1 MFSDLVESVAS
12 KKKTSRLW
20 TLLISVV
27 LQSACLLV
35 LILFPLVYTHALPAL
50 LLTKTPLPPY
60 FVPPPSQ
67 SPPTRT
73 ASQPARSGSGIWIHL
88 PPSLSLSSGHVP
100 GRGVPDFRGSLSAS
114 PGDIGPVGP
123 SIFASG
129 FGPGLGPAGPT
140 TPSVPPAPAGPPSRI
155 KRGGDVEAAR
165 IISRPDPVYPD
176 WARRAGIQGEVVLHA
191 IISTDGRIIELQ
203 VLSGN
208 FVLARAAL
216 DAVQQWRYQPT
227 LLNGQPVE
235 VETTITVK
243 FVLGR

>member
-1 MFSDLVESVAS
+1 MFSDLLESVAS
-12 KKKTSRLW
+12 NKRTSRPW
-20 TLLISVV
+20 TVLVSVV

-35 LILFPLVYTHALPAL
+35 LILFPLVYTRALPASV
-50 LLTKTPLPPY
+50 LTGTPLPPY
-60 FVPPPSQ
+60 LVPPPAQ
-67 SPPTRT
+67 VAQDHA
-73 ASQPARSGSGIWIHL
+73 ASQPARGGGGTWIHV
-88 PPSLSLSSGHVP
+88 PPSLSLSAGHVR
-100 GRGVPDFRGSLSAS
+100 GRGVPDFHGSLSVG
-114 PGDIGPVGP
+114 PDEIGPGGP
-123 SIFASG
+123 AIFASE

-140 TPSVPPAPAGPPSRI
+140 GPPTPPAPASPPSRV

-165 IISRPDPVYPD
+165 IISRPEPVYPD

-191 IISTDGRIIELQ
+191 IISTDGRILELQ

-208 FVLARAAL
+208 LVLARAAL